1 MEEKDLKDRPV
12 IAFGLN
18 NIGCDQNGATFQTI
32 IQNSSEAEVKET
44 PVIYEARATST
55 CDVVDNEE
63 LCHFIYPGLNEK
75 ESWVVHH
82 QIKDLVKRFAMKDI
96 CAFLRSLEKEKK
108 ILLPQIPQNAFD
120 ELHRMGLPPE
130 ETKGYS
136 YDNFCKFYRI

>member
-1 MEEKDLKDRPV
+1 MAHFHGTV
-12 IAFGLN
+12 
-18 NIGCDQNGATFQTI
+18 NIGTYIRTKIENGGVYNEYHSRHEDFA
-32 IQNSSEAEVKET
+32 EAEDAICEEM
-44 PVIYEARATST
+44 PATT
-55 CDVVDNEE
+55 KDEE
-63 LCHFIYPGLNEK
+63 LCHFIFPGLDEQ
-75 ESWVVHH
+75 ESVRVHH
-82 QIKDLVKRFAMKDI
+82 QIKDLVCRFSLKDI